1 MFVGGRAAKEI
12 LKHYLLDDRQCR
24 RAMLALVGVFNLM
37 VVIAATLI
45 VGRGGR
51 GALLLWIMLFSSCL
65 GTGWGAPYM
74 LTATIHREKAEG
86 SFGFLCALPIPKRTL
101 FLGAVLAG
109 IVGSA
114 IAFLPG
120 YVIGILALTLSAGGG
135 QWTFLPYPGLANLLV
150 SFLSSSLMMTVA
162 MNVNSPTVL
171 GYVVLF
177 FLILGIY
184 PGVVLPLLPERV
196 KARVLSP
203 LEEAL
208 AQLALSVEGRLLA
221 AAMLFAISL
230 LILFVGLQI
239 FTRKR
244 SYV

>member
-1 MFVGGRAAKEI
+1 MFVRGRAAKEI
-12 LKHYLLDDRQCR
+12 LKHYLLDDRPCR
-24 RAMLALVGVFNLM
+24 RSVLALVGVFSLM
-37 VVIAATLI
+37 VVVATALI
-45 VGRGGR
+45 VGRGER
-51 GALLLWIMLFSSCL
+51 GALFLWITLFSSCL
-65 GTGWGAPYM
+65 GTGFGAPLM
-74 LTATIHREKAEG
+74 LTASVHREKAEG
-86 SFGFLCALPIPKRTL
+86 SFGFLCALPISKRTL
-101 FLGAVLAG
+101 FLGTVLAG
-109 IVGSA
+109 IVGSV

-135 QWTFLPYPGLANLLV
+135 QWNFLPYLGLANLLV

-171 GYVVLF
+171 GYVVIF
-177 FLILGIY
+177 FLVLGIY
-184 PGVVLPLLPERV
+184 PGAILPLLPERV

-203 LEEAL
+203 LDEAL
-208 AQLALSVEGRLLA
+208 TQLALSVEGRLLA